1 MSFKQTTGIVF
12 FLLTVSFVSAQRGL
26 PISLYPADSIPNS
39 KTAPATYKET
49 YANGNYTM
57 VTHPS
62 ITPYF
67 PKVGT
72 ATGTAVLVIPGGG
85 YEAVAID
92 LEGYA
97 IAQKFCDIG
106 ITAFVLK
113 YRLPDDRI
121 MIDRS
126 IGPFQDAQRA
136 IQMIRQRAGEWNL
149 DTNKIGVI
157 GFSAGGHLASTLGT
171 HLTATVID
179 NKANINL
186 RPDFM
191 ILMYPV
197 ITMGNYTHQG
207 SKNAL
212 IGANATSAQVTLF
225 SNEKQVTTDTPP
237 TFIAH
242 AYTDPVVPSV
252 NSTQFYYALLNAKII
267 CEKHFY
273 NTGGHGFGL
282 TSPYPQENLLDLIQ
296 NWLKANGWVQQVT
309 AITNLQAEDS
319 LSVSAFPNPF
329 TNNFTVRFRLSNSE
343 RNVALEIYDS
353 KGQLIN
359 KISQKNVAADKV
371 YTQTFNANRFNEGI
385 YFVKLITAQKT
396 HSIKLVKINAID

>member
-1 MSFKQTTGIVF
+1 MNFKHTTCMVF
-12 FLLTVSFVSAQRGL
+12 FLLTITFVNAQRGL

-39 KTAPATYKET
+39 KTAPSTYKET

-67 PKVGT
+67 PKAGT

-92 LEGYA
+92 PEGYT

-126 IGPFQDAQRA
+126 IGTLQDAQRA
-136 IQMIRQRAGEWNL
+136 IQIIRQRAGEWNL
-149 DTNKIGVI
+149 DSNKIGVI

-179 NKANINL
+179 NITNINL

-212 IGANATSAQVTLF
+212 IGANAPAAQVTLF
-225 SNEKQVTTDTPP
+225 SNEKQVTSDTPP

-252 NSTQFYYALLNAKII
+252 NSTQFYYALLNAKVI

-282 TSPYPQENLLDLIQ
+282 TSPNPQENLLELIQ
-296 NWLKANGWVQQVT
+296 NWLKTNGWLPQLT
-309 AITNLQAEDS
+309 AIIDLHAEDS

-329 TNNFTVRFRLSNSE
+329 TNNFTVRFRLPNSE
-343 RNVALEIYDS
+343 RNVALEIYDL
-353 KGQLIN
+353 KGQMLKN
-359 KISQKNVAADKV
+359 ISQTNVEADKV
-371 YTQTFNANRFNEGI
+371 YTQTFEANQFNEGI
-385 YFVKLITAQKT
+385 YIVKLTTPQKT
-396 HSIKLVKINAID
+396 HSIKLVKINA

>member
-1 MSFKQTTGIVF
+1 MNCRHTTCFVF
-12 FLLTVSFVSAQRGL
+12 FLLTVAFVNAQRGL
-26 PISLYPADSIPNS
+26 PISLYTADSIPNS

-57 VTHPS
+57 VTNPS
-62 ITPYF
+62 ITPFF
-67 PKVGT
+67 PKAGI

-92 LEGYA
+92 PEGYV

-126 IGPFQDAQRA
+126 IGPLQDAQRA
-136 IQMIRQRAGEWNL
+136 IQIIRQRAGEWNL
-149 DTNKIGVI
+149 DTNKTGVI

-179 NKANINL
+179 NKENINL

-212 IGANATSAQVTLF
+212 IGGNAPAAQVTLF
-225 SNEKQVTTDTPP
+225 SNEKQVTSDTPP

-242 AYTDPVVPSV
+242 AYTDPVVPAV
-252 NSTQFYYALLNAKII
+252 NSTQFYYALLNAKVI

-282 TSPYPQENLLDLIQ
+282 TSPNPQENLIDLIQ
-296 NWLKANGWVQQVT
+296 NWLKANGWAQQLT
-309 AITNLQAEDS
+309 AITDLHAEDS
-319 LSVSAFPNPF
+319 LCVSAFPNPF
-329 TNNFTVRFRLSNSE
+329 TNNFTVSYRLPDPE
-343 RNVALEIYDS
+343 RIVALEIYDS
-353 KGQLIN
+353 KGQLLEN
-359 KISQKNVAADKV
+359 ISQKDVEADKV
-371 YTQTFNANRFNEGI
+371 YTQTFKANQFNEGI

-396 HSIKLVKINAID
+396 HSIKLVKRYAID